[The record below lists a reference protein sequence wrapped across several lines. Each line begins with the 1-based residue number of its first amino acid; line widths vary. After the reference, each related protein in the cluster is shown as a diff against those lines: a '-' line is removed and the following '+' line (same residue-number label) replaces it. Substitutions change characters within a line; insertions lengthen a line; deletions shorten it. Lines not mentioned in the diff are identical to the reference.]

1 MLKKIIFAEYRSSN
15 SIYYQHYQQSS
26 SYFAFYRKSSASQ
39 KSVGDRGER
48 MYGDMEVG
56 VEDEDSGVECSLED
70 IEKME
75 RMDAWSKTLV
85 AVKVLTEFKK
95 RRKKTLEAEKAKKE
109 RRKNLWR
116 RLRLKLRIFNLF
128 ANKISSD
135 DPAVDRI
142 LKLKRKLGKLFSKHL
157 IEAPR

>member
-1 MLKKIIFAEYRSSN
+1 MQKKIIITKYRISN
-15 SIYYQHYQQSS
+15 FIYYQHYQQSS
-26 SYFAFYRKSSASQ
+26 LYIYFAFYRKSSASQ

-95 RRKKTLEAEKAKKE
+95 RRKKTLEAENAKKE
-109 RRKNLWR
+109 RRKNLWK

-142 LKLKRKLGKLFSKHL
+142 LKLKRKLGKLFS
-157 IEAPR
+157 